1 MINKNIKLAI
11 IVLLFV
17 VAIWQF
23 YEDYIGNGI
32 FLIFL
37 ASIVTLFYFKN
48 EVIIMTLLKLRK
60 QDFDGAKQWLNKI
73 KKPEDYL
80 VQGQQ
85 GYFYFLSA
93 LTDIQTN
100 LNEADRK
107 FRKAVELGIKG
118 DDLALAKLNMA
129 GVAMSRRRKLE
140 ATNLLN
146 EAKKLDTKNMLKEQ
160 ISQMREHLKR
170 I

>member
-1 MINKNIKLAI
+1 MIHKNIKLVI
-11 IVLLFV
+11 IALLSIL
-17 VAIWQF
+17 AIWQF
-23 YEDYIGNGI
+23 TEDYIGNGI

-37 ASIVTLFYFKN
+37 ALIVTLFYFKN
-48 EVIIMTLLKLRK
+48 EVIVMALFKLRK
-60 QDFDGAKQWLNKI
+60 QDFEGAKQWLNKI
-73 KKPEDYL
+73 QKPENML
-80 VQGQQ
+80 VQNQQ
-85 GYFYFLSA
+85 GYFYFLSG

-146 EAKKLDTKNMLKEQ
+146 EAKKLDTKNLLKEQ
-160 ISQMREHLKR
+160 INQMREHLKR